1 MGSEKTTS
9 AAGTARAISSTGMS
23 SVCELVQQ
31 RERDAAAAVAS
42 HPIAHDSVL
51 ASMQSVSSMLG
62 AVRAGK
68 AAAEADAACSGRGAK
83 IQHHLHLQCFP
94 VLPSSSS
101 SRPAAGAYRAS
112 FGLWRPQSQTGQHG
126 SHQPRRTKVLW
137 VLPAASAHAVLP
149 DHNNSPGAEE
159 EQASPAAEPQSAE
172 AFTPAS
178 QLPRRLTMGDRRNS
192 THTVGGVGLIG
203 RFDGA
208 AGSTAAAVG
217 DKDGD
222 QEERQGQ
229 QEDNA
234 FEPVSELGAVAP
246 SAVAAVAAAAALGT
260 RHR

>member
-1 MGSEKTTS
+1 
-9 AAGTARAISSTGMS
+9 
-23 SVCELVQQ
+23 V
-31 RERDAAAAVAS
+31 
-42 HPIAHDSVL
+42 HIAHRLDSGVRNRRLDSMVL
-51 ASMQSVSSMLG
+51 TSPDVRRCFGFYQPPARMLY
-62 AVRAGK
+62 
-68 AAAEADAACSGRGAK
+68 SL
-83 IQHHLHLQCFP
+83 I
-94 VLPSSSS
+94 
-101 SRPAAGAYRAS
+101 
-112 FGLWRPQSQTGQHG
+112 
-126 SHQPRRTKVLW
+126 
-137 VLPAASAHAVLP
+137 
-149 DHNNSPGAEE
+149 HNNSPGAEE

-234 FEPVSELGAVAP
+234 FEPVSVGGSCSVCCCCCRCCCSFWNPPPLMMMSSVP
-246 SAVAAVAAAAALGT
+246 
-260 RHR
+260 